1 MISIPQ
7 EIQTIYGALLVQQNV
22 PLQHHA
28 SYKKWLR
35 YYWDFCHKHHFATKK
50 AESLPAFIDKLRSKR
65 QPEVLCEQA
74 RQAVLL
80 YCTLDAGTIQSQKS
94 TKAQVVP
101 VVNTPDHNSHLP
113 ITEHEPYSFPINE
126 ELDNVKPAQHYSKNQ
141 ALHSPGEIIDNVPST
156 NIAEPH
162 MPDAAALKERGANW
176 QGIYDGLVAEIK
188 LRKYSPKTLTSYRA
202 WVRKFQTFLKSKDSS
217 LVTQQDVIDFLTH
230 LAVDKKVAA
239 STQNQAFNALLFLFR
254 HVIKKDFGE
263 IKGVPRAKR
272 RPYVPVVLSRPEVDK
287 VFAQL
292 RDPFVLPTQLL
303 YGCGLR
309 ISECLNLRLQDFNL
323 DEKLLTVH
331 NGKGKKDRVVPL
343 PHSIMLEIQQ
353 QIEVVSALF
362 DNDIAAGYA
371 GVFLPD
377 SLGEKFK
384 NAGKDFSWQWFF
396 PAKTLTFL
404 SATKEYK
411 RYHLHDT
418 QLQKGIRAA
427 VKRTRLLKRV
437 SAHTFRHSFASHLLQ
452 ANYDIRT
459 IQALMG
465 HSDVRTTMIY
475 MQTVPSLTLKEA
487 KSPLDF

>member
-7 EIQTIYGALLVQQNV
+7 EIQATYGALLVQQNV

-28 SYKKWLR
+28 IYKKWLR
-35 YYWDFCHKHHFATKK
+35 YYWDFCYKYHFATEQP
-50 AESLPAFIDKLRSKR
+50 ASLPAFIDKLRSKR
-65 QPEVLCEQA
+65 QSEMLCEQA
-74 RQAVLL
+74 KQAVLL
-80 YCTLDAGTIQSQKS
+80 FCTLDAEITQSQS
-94 TKAQVVP
+94 TKTQAVP
-101 VVNTPDHNSHLP
+101 VVNVSGHNNALISRS
-113 ITEHEPYSFPINE
+113 TEPYSVRINE
-126 ELDNVKPAQHYSKNQ
+126 GLDNVKPAQDYSNNQ
-141 ALHSPGEIIDNVPST
+141 VSNSTGEIIHNEPSA
-156 NIAEPH
+156 NIAEPRTS
-162 MPDAAALKERGANW
+162 DDVALKQTGANW
-176 QGIYDGLVAEIK
+176 VGIYDGLVAEIK
-188 LRKYSPKTLTSYRA
+188 LRKYSPKTLVSYRG
-202 WVRKFQTFLKSKDSS
+202 WVRKFQTFLKSKDNS
-217 LVTQQDVIDFLTH
+217 LITQQDVKDFLTH
-230 LAVDKKVAA
+230 LAVNKKVAA

-254 HVIKKDFGE
+254 HVLKKDFGE

-287 VFAQL
+287 LFEQL

-331 NGKGKKDRVVPL
+331 NGKGQKDRVVPL
-343 PHSIMLEIQQ
+343 PYSIMPEIQQ
-353 QIEVVSALF
+353 QLEVVSALF
-362 DNDIAAGYA
+362 DSDKAAGYA

-377 SLGEKFK
+377 SLGEKYK

-427 VKRTRLLKRV
+427 VKGAKLLKRV

-459 IQALMG
+459 IQVLMG